1 MPIQGILEEDDD
13 ESDSIV
19 MVLRE
24 HPNTMTAIERK
35 RWLRTLERNMSQL
48 DLYDKDNAR
57 SKNR

>member
-1 MPIQGILEEDDD
+1 
-13 ESDSIV
+13 

-24 HPNTMTAIERK
+24 HPNTMTVKEHK

>member
-24 HPNTMTAIERK
+24 DPRTMTAKENEM
-35 RWLRTLERNMSQL
+35 WMRTLERNMSQQ
-48 DLYDKDNAR
+48 DYGE
-57 SKNR
+57 

>member
-24 HPNTMTAIERK
+24 HPNTMTVKENVK
-35 RWLRTLERNMSQL
+35 WMRTLERNMSQL

>member
-1 MPIQGILEEDDD
+1 MPIQGILEEDD
-13 ESDSIV
+13 ESDGIV

-35 RWLRTLERNMSQL
+35 RWLRTLERNMSQP